1 MKNNKIL
8 FTQFCF
14 SSFLSSLTALLFIDY
29 NPSVLFFVIIAGV
42 LFIDTLVIFL
52 YKGNS
57 SILKAVSAI
66 YCSAFCVII
75 CGEFCKY
82 MYYDLGYGPFWI
94 LVILILGFIFF
105 CTVKGFEALSRASV
119 IIIVFIVF
127 SLIFIAVSSFN
138 NMDCKIY
145 LFRIKSPVIPLLLL
159 FPSAMYILNNENII
173 KDKKYSFNIYT
184 ASIFAILIYFH
195 LLPKNKVALGIF
207 KGADGLLLAVLTV
220 AVIYFTANTTLA
232 VFKNTKHKYLTN
244 SLFVCALGLITVSM
258 LYLMA

>member
-1 MKNNKIL
+1 MKKYYNDAFVANKNMIASFSKYGELLRLYYPLPDYRQYSDYFRVGLKINDSNIIYLHNDPNNKYNQYYTKDTNIL
-8 FTQFCF
+8 NTEIENTYFNLKIKQTDCVMINQD
-14 SSFLSSLTALLFIDY
+14 LFIKKY
-29 NPSVLFFVIIAGV
+29 VFENASK
-42 LFIDTLVIFL
+42 IDLAINFLVHA
-52 YKGNS
+52 K
-57 SILKAVSAI
+57 
-66 YCSAFCVII
+66 
-75 CGEFCKY
+75 
-82 MYYDLGYGPFWI
+82 
-94 LVILILGFIFF
+94 
-105 CTVKGFEALSRASV
+105 
-119 IIIVFIVF
+119 
-127 SLIFIAVSSFN
+127 AVSSFN